1 MSTWAAVFDWDG
13 VVLDS
18 SAAHERAWERLA
30 AEEGRSLFPGFFRR
44 SFGMKNDRVIQEL
57 LGWTRDPAQVQ
68 RLSLRKEEL
77 FREEIRRN
85 PVQLLPGVRTFLET
99 LRGSG
104 VRCAVGSSTPRA
116 NIECVL
122 EPLGLGEFFEAIVT
136 GEDVQRGKPD
146 PEVFLRAAERLRVS
160 PRRCVVFEDAPVGIE
175 AARRAGMK
183 VVGVAGTHPAEALQG
198 CDRVVHRLDELDVVE
213 LGRWFVEVPKA
224 QGAGGG

>member
-1 MSTWAAVFDWDG
+1 MSTWAAIFDWDG

-30 AEEGRSLFPGFFRR
+30 AEEGRSLFPGFFRQ

-57 LGWTRDPAQVQ
+57 LGWTRDPAQTE
-68 RLSLRKEEL
+68 RLNLRKEEL
-77 FREEIRRN
+77 FREEIRRS
-85 PVQLLPGVRTFLET
+85 PVQLLPGVRTFLKA
-99 LRGSG
+99 LRGWG

-122 EPLGLGEFFEAIVT
+122 EPLGLGEFFEVIVT

-146 PEVFLRAAERLRVS
+146 PEVFLRAAERLQL
-160 PRRCVVFEDAPVGIE
+160 PPWRCVVFEDAPVGIE

-198 CDRVVHRLDELDVVE
+198 CHRVVHRLDELDVVE
-213 LGRWFVEVPKA
+213 LGRWFADGPPAER
-224 QGAGGG
+224 